1 MNTPFSE
8 EDMKYILFLLK
19 TLEKKYA
26 TQEQMTLIFNAFKKY
41 KIHEYMAYHKP
52 DPRKYSIGFIIRDL

>member
-41 KIHEYMAYHKP
+41 KIHEYMA
-52 DPRKYSIGFIIRDL
+52 